1 MRLEEL
7 WNQAGNQ
14 AQALRQPAPPVQ
26 PSPVMIQVRSQTWQN
41 TSTRSPLYNNSTF
54 QTLTDMGFPRQRVE
68 QALVRANNDLDQA
81 TNILLNDF

>member
-1 MRLEEL
+1 MNVL
-7 WNQAGNQ
+7 
-14 AQALRQPAPPVQ
+14 
-26 PSPVMIQVRSQTWQN
+26 
-41 TSTRSPLYNNSTF
+41 

>member
-14 AQALRQPAPPVQ
+14 AQPLRQPAPPVQ
-26 PSPVMIQVRSQTWQN
+26 PSPVMIQVRPQTI
-41 TSTRSPLYNNSTF
+41 STRNHLFNNSTL